1 MRPLSSLVAVG
12 SLVLTVASLL
22 VIGVGALFALLLFFP
37 LFVLALLVRLAGAEN
52 RAVPQRN
59 PSTNPTRWRDGS

>member
-12 SLVLTVASLL
+12 SLVLTVASFL
-22 VIGVGALFALLLFFP
+22 VIGVGSLFELLLFFP
-37 LFVLALLVRLAGAEN
+37 LFVLALLVRLAGVEN